1 MVKTREMGRHR
12 VNGPPPAQEVL
23 APMRTHRRSRHPGIV
38 VRHQGKCSIARGGE
52 RCTCRPTY
60 QASVWIARD
69 AKRVKRHFAK
79 VAEAKAWRSDAQRAI
94 RRGEMKAPKR
104 ITLDA
109 FAEEWLAGIK
119 DGTIRSRSRRPYKP
133 STVRGYER
141 SLRQR
146 VLPRLGHLR
155 IADVRQ
161 HDVQDLADRLLADGL
176 SPSAVAN
183 QLDPLRSIFRRARQ
197 RGLVVVNPTTLLDL
211 EAPQRRR
218 KVRIVSPAE
227 GRRMLEALPPGERA
241 LWATALYGGLRRG
254 ELRALRWSDVD
265 LGRSEIRVERSW
277 DQEEG
282 PIDPKSETSTRTVPL
297 LAILRDYLDQ
307 CKLATGRDEDELVFG
322 RTSSEA
328 FVPSTVRSRAIAA
341 WTEAGIEPIK
351 LHDCRHSFASTLIES
366 GIANAKAIQEAMG
379 HASITMTYDLYGHML
394 PGSRDEVRERAD
406 AYLERQLAERQTVS
420 P

>member
-1 MVKTREMGRHR
+1 M
-12 VNGPPPAQEVL
+12 
-23 APMRTHRRSRHPGIV
+23 
-38 VRHQGKCSIARGGE
+38 
-52 RCTCRPTY
+52 
-60 QASVWIARD
+60 WIARD
-69 AKRVKRHFAK
+69 RKRVKRHFARL
-79 VAEAKAWRSDAQRAI
+79 AEAKAWRSDAQRAI
-94 RRGEMKAPKR
+94 RRGEMKPPKR

-109 FAEEWLAGIK
+109 FAEEWLARVK
-119 DGTIRSRSRRPYKP
+119 DGTIRSRSKRPYKP

-141 SLRQR
+141 SLRAR

-155 IADVRQ
+155 LTDVRQ
-161 HDVQDLADRLLADGL
+161 HDIQDLADRLLADGL
-176 SPSAVAN
+176 SPSAVGN
-183 QLDPLRSIFRRARQ
+183 QLDPLRSIFRRAVQ
-197 RGLVVVNPTTLLDL
+197 RGLVAVNPTTLLDL
-211 EAPQRRR
+211 EAPRRRR

-227 GRRMLEALPPGERA
+227 GRKLLDALPPRDQA

-265 LGRSEIRVERSW
+265 LGRSEIHVERSW

-297 LAILRDYLDQ
+297 LAALRDYLDEH
-307 CKLATGRDEDELVFG
+307 KLATGRSGEELVFG

-328 FVPSTVRSRAIAA
+328 FVPSTARSRAIDA
-341 WTEAGIEPIK
+341 WREAGIEPIK

-366 GIANAKAIQEAMG
+366 GITNAKAIQEAMG

-406 AYLERQLAERQTVS
+406 AYLGRQFAERQPLS
-420 P
+420 L